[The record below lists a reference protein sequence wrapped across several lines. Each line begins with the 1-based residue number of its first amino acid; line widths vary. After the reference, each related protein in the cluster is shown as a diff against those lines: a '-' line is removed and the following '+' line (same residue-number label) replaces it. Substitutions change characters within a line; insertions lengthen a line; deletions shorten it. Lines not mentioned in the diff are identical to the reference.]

1 MATDRSSDMASTQ
14 YKQRPPRRSV
24 TEQRRR
30 IRRRAQIMMNS
41 VLVVLILIAASAV
54 WFLSIERRYQSRIY
68 PNVTVLGVNVGGLSL
83 SEAKQA
89 LEDHFQTFYETPI
102 ILTFEDRSWGVTGE
116 ELGLTINF
124 DASLQQAY
132 RIGRTRDMV
141 LNIQTIQ
148 SVLQQGTEIPA
159 SIVIDERKAQA
170 SVARLASVIDTPAVD
185 PRLQTTG
192 TSLWVMPGQNGR
204 MLLVDE
210 TVARIR
216 EALPTL
222 VAKQPVTVATKS
234 LVPRITDQ
242 AIKDA
247 QARFYQL
254 IGQPVV
260 LKVGTKEYMWGSE
273 ELARMIDVAQVTTE
287 GATDR
292 FELSFNPYLLE
303 RRIAAIADET
313 ATMHVNPRLKWNN
326 GNIVVTDPGKPGWR
340 VNPYEGR
347 DLVIAS
353 VNQSNRMVTLIPRH
367 VPVPINQANVN
378 TLGLVAIVSEGKS
391 DFTGSAPY
399 RVTNIEAGLKQLDG
413 ILIAPGEEFSFNNA
427 IGEIDAA
434 NGFVEGYAII
444 ANRTQLEFGGGI
456 CQDSTTLFRAAF
468 WAGLPITERWGHSFY
483 ISWYDKY
490 GPTGM
495 DSTIFT
501 GGPDLKF
508 VNDTGN
514 WILIQAEA
522 NVKTGVASIKF
533 YGTPTNRKV
542 ELTHFIYDR
551 APAPTDPVY
560 VADEEQPAGTVKHS
574 DRARDGL
581 SIEIRRTITNP
592 DGTVRPQDVF
602 LTQFKPWPNIFVLNP
617 QDMADGKPVIEMPP
631 PQPNLWTPGLTP
643 SEGVR
648 YISPETIAPVA
659 EAPIRVTN

>member
-1 MATDRSSDMASTQ
+1 MAVERSSDTKTTA
-14 YKQRPPRRSV
+14 YKQRPMRRSV

-41 VLVVLILIAASAV
+41 VLVVLILIAAGAV

-68 PNVTVLGVNVGGLSL
+68 PNVTVLGVNVGGLSMT
-83 SEAKQA
+83 EAKQA
-89 LEDHFQTFYETPI
+89 LEDHIRPFYETPI
-102 ILTFEDRSWGVTGE
+102 VLTFEDRTWGVTGE
-116 ELGLTINF
+116 ELGLSLNF

-141 LNIQTIQ
+141 VNMQTIQ
-148 SVLQQGTEIPA
+148 SVLQQGTEIPVT
-159 SIVIDERKAQA
+159 IVIDERKAQQ
-170 SVARLASVIDTPAVD
+170 SVARLASVIDQPAVD

-192 TSLWVMPGQNGR
+192 TSLWVLPGQNGR
-204 MLLVDE
+204 MVLVDE
-210 TVARIR
+210 TVTRIR
-216 EALPTL
+216 EVLPALVPN
-222 VAKQPVTVATKS
+222 QPVTVATKS
-234 LVPRITDQ
+234 LAPRISDQ
-242 AIKDA
+242 AVKDA

-254 IGQPVV
+254 IGQPLV
-260 LKVGTKEYMWGSE
+260 LSVGNKEYTWDSDA
-273 ELARMIDVAQVTTE
+273 LARMVEVAQVTAE
-287 GATDR
+287 GGDDR

-303 RRIAAIADET
+303 RRIATIADET
-313 ATMHVNPRLKWNN
+313 LTLHVNPRLRWNN
-326 GNIVVTDPGKPGWR
+326 GDLSIIDPGQPGWR

-347 DLVIAS
+347 DLVISS
-353 VNQSNRMVTLIPRH
+353 VDQSKRTIALVPRYM
-367 VPVPINQANVN
+367 PVPINQSNLD
-378 TLGLVAIVSEGKS
+378 TLGLVAMLSEGKS

-399 RVTNIEAGLKQLDG
+399 RVTNIEVGLKRLDG
-413 ILIAPGEEFSFNNA
+413 ILIAPGEEFSFNDA
-427 IGEIDAA
+427 IGNIDAE

-514 WILIQAEA
+514 WILMQAESNA
-522 NVKTGVASIKF
+522 KTGVASIKF
-533 YGTPTNRKV
+533 YGTPTNRTV
-542 ELTHFIYDR
+542 ELVHNIYAR

-581 SIEIRRTITNP
+581 SIEIRRNVINP
-592 DGTVRPQDVF
+592 DGTARPTDVF

-617 QDMADGKPVIEMPP
+617 QDMQDGQPIIEMPP

-643 SEGVR
+643 NGGVR
-648 YISPETIAPVA
+648 YVAPESVAPLA
-659 EAPIRVTN
+659 EAPARVTN